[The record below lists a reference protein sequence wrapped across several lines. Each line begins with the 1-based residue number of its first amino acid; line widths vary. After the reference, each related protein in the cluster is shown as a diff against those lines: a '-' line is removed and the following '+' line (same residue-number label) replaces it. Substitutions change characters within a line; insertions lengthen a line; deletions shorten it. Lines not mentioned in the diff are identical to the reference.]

1 MEIDMSN
8 VKNAPEAFYFKNL
21 ELIFF
26 AAFIVLLPVIILFGI
41 VCAVPILLLITFFL

>member
-1 MEIDMSN
+1 MWGLYSSVRESCGTGLA
-8 VKNAPEAFYFKNL
+8 VLTLF
-21 ELIFF
+21 IFF